1 MDVVAQKIESTSKR
15 AGNKSEEVEEWRAK
29 LPKREAVEE

>member
-15 AGNKSEEVEEWRAK
+15 AGNKPEEVEEWRAK
-29 LPKREAVEE
+29 LPQEEVV